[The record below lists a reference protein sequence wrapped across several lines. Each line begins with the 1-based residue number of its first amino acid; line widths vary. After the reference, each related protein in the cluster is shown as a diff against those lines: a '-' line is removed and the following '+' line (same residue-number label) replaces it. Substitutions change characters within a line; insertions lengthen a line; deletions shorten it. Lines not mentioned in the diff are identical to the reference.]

1 VISSTFAERDYHSL
15 CEKQP
20 IGRMLFRQFCETRPE
35 LSRCV
40 KFLDAV
46 VRAKPV
52 RLPWEGRDVLG
63 ILGTV
68 QLALGVQAIARYFWA
83 RKFYCELQ
91 FL

>member
-1 VISSTFAERDYHSL
+1 MISSSFAERDYHSL

-52 RLPWEGRDVLG
+52 RLP
-63 ILGTV
+63 
-68 QLALGVQAIARYFWA
+68 
-83 RKFYCELQ
+83 
-91 FL
+91 

>member
-1 VISSTFAERDYHSL
+1 MIFSTFAERDYHSL

-20 IGRMLFRQFCETRPE
+20 IGHMLFRQFCETRPE

-52 RLPWEGRDVLG
+52 RLR
-63 ILGTV
+63 
-68 QLALGVQAIARYFWA
+68 
-83 RKFYCELQ
+83 
-91 FL
+91 